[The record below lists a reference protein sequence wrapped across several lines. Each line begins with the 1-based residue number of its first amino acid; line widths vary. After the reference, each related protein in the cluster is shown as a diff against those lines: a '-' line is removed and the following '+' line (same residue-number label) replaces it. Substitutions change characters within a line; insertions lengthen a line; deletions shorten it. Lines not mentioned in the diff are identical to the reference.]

1 MENNNINKRS
11 MIINMGRR
19 SSLSFNI
26 AYCGIIVAF
35 SVIVMLAALIP
46 TMTYVLPAFS
56 GMCIW
61 TVSEQISRKWGLLS
75 YAASAVLCFVL
86 IPEIEADLYYAFLFG
101 FYPLIKELVEKIRPK
116 LLAFLAK
123 LAIFNIMVVAAFWI
137 LSHIMNLEV
146 IIEGLESFGE
156 MAVYVL
162 WGAANVVFVAY
173 DFALGQIFFAFRK
186 WVKPKLNKKLRK
198 N

>member
-1 MENNNINKRS
+1 MS
-11 MIINMGRR
+11 RR

-35 SVIVMLAALIP
+35 SVIIMFAALIP
-46 TMTYVLPAFS
+46 SMTYVLPAFS

-75 YAASAVLCFVL
+75 FAASAVLCFVL

-101 FYPLIKELVEKIRPK
+101 YYPIIKELVEKIRPK
-116 LLAFLAK
+116 ILAFLAK
-123 LAIFNIMVVAAFWI
+123 FIIFNVMVVIAFWI
-137 LSHIMNLEV
+137 LSHIMNLDV

-156 MAVYVL
+156 AAIYVF
-162 WGAANVVFVAY
+162 WGAANVVFLIY
-173 DFALGQIFFAFRK
+173 DFALGQIFYAFRK
-186 WVKPKLNKKLRK
+186 WIKPKFNKKLKK